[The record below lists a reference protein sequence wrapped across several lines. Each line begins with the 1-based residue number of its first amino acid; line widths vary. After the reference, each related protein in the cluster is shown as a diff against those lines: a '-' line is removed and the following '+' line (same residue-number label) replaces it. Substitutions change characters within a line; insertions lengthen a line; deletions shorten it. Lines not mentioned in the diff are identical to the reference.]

1 MQPVKVKILDH
12 VYLVKSDEE
21 VETVLEIARYVDEKM
36 REIKDRSGGLGD
48 QKTAILAALDIAS
61 EYFQALR
68 ERDELLE
75 SIRHRTNALICHI
88 DSMVG

>member
-12 VYLVKSDEE
+12 VYLVKSEE
-21 VETVLEIARYVDEKM
+21 EAKTVQEIARYVDEKM
-36 REIKDRSGGLGD
+36 REIREKSEDLGD

-61 EYFQALR
+61 EYFQVLK

-75 SIRHRTNALICHI
+75 SIRDRTNALIYHI
-88 DSMVG
+88 DSMMG